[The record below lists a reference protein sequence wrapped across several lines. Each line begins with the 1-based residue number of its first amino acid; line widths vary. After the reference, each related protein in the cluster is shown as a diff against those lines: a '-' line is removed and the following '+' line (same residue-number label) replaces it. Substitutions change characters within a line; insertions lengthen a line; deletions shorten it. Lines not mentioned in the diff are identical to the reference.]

1 MKKIITG
8 LLVGALFMIPINVF
22 AVSKA
27 SLIADSLY
35 FLLPPLL
42 EKDHILTQEELV
54 GFIKPSTVRIV
65 ERVSGTVTIPAFDID
80 FKSLSVS
87 FPEKGEPARIP
98 LDTYFLGSGFIIS
111 SEGYIITN
119 AHVVSDEMAKASVVS
134 QMLAQAIYIKAFT
147 TKQEDINDSILKDPN
162 ASYEFSR
169 NILKKVL
176 DRSSVAISKTV
187 TVLNPGS
194 KKERIKEAII
204 DGFPAKIVKVNNRFL
219 EDDRDVAV
227 LKINQANLP
236 AIQLGSSAQLTVGSK
251 AYIFGFPS
259 TAELGNGSLNE
270 STFTQGVI
278 SAIKDARNKD
288 FKMYQT
294 DAKVSAGSSG
304 GPLFNNDAEV
314 IGVITAET
322 NPGNKNQGDNFA
334 FAIPIAVV
342 KNFLIDTDIQNLG
355 SEYISSF
362 REGLRLMENRKCK
375 LAIEKFNKAG
385 KFNTDGFSVDSY
397 VNPEMEKCNNII
409 AAGESLDTDWDF
421 LKARFALIPA
431 ISLVILFGSV
441 AVFFISIYIM
451 FIFRRKLRKQEQEID
466 MLRKRNHK

>member
-8 LLVGALFMIPINVF
+8 LFVGALFIIPINVF
-22 AVSKA
+22 TVSKA

-65 ERVSGTVTIPAFDID
+65 EHVSGTVTIPAFDID

-87 FPEKGEPARIP
+87 FPAKGEPAKIP

-111 SEGYIITN
+111 SDGYIITN

-134 QMLAQAIYIKAFT
+134 QMLAQTIYIKAFT
-147 TKQEDINDSILKDPN
+147 TKREDINDSILEDPN

-169 NILKKVL
+169 NILRKVL
-176 DRSSVAISKTV
+176 ERSSVAVSKTV
-187 TVLNPGS
+187 IVLKHGT
-194 KKERIKEAII
+194 KKERIKEAVI
-204 DGFPAKIVKVNNRFL
+204 DGFPAQIVKVNNRFL

-227 LKINQANLP
+227 LKISQSNLP
-236 AIQLGSSAQLTVGSK
+236 AVQLGNSMKLTVGSK

-259 TAELGNGSLNE
+259 TAEFGGGSLNE

-278 SAIKDARNKD
+278 SAVKDARNKD

-314 IGVITAET
+314 MGIITAET

-342 KNFLIDTDIQNLG
+342 KNFLIDTGIQNLG
-355 SEYISSF
+355 SEYVSDF

-375 LAIEKFNKAG
+375 LAIGKFNKAG
-385 KFNTDGFSVDSY
+385 KFSADGFNVDSY
-397 VNPEMEKCNNII
+397 INPEIEKCNNII
-409 AAGESLDTDWDF
+409 AAGESIDTDWDL
-421 LKARFALIPA
+421 LKARLALIPA
-431 ISLVILFGSV
+431 ISLVVLFGSV
-441 AVFFISIYIM
+441 AVFCASIYVM

-466 MLRKRNHK
+466 ILRKRNRK